1 MFLKVLDAEW
11 NGEKR
16 GMRGSDD
23 KARGLLLHLFAKI
36 LPDAT
41 VVGINSFP
49 CPLKYLFSTAVAKLQ
64 SLTQFPPQSLSFC
77 PLLSPFLCIVL
88 FSIPPWVISTAGNP
102 DIRPS
107 NILEAA
113 GGLSVCLVLPLSL
126 VRILVFMRWAHIN
139 TSTRP
144 HR

>member
-49 CPLKYLFSTAVAKLQ
+49 CPLKHLFFYCCCLR
-64 SLTQFPPQSLSFC
+64 SLAQFPPQSLSFC

-102 DIRPS
+102 DLQPS

-113 GGLSVCLVLPLSL
+113 GELSVCLVLPLSL